1 MNALV
6 TSNINK
12 DGEILMTSKELSR
25 KEKVK
30 SNIFLQ
36 QH

>member
-12 DGEILMTSKELSR
+12 DGEILMTSKELSK
-25 KEKVK
+25 KEKSQVK
-30 SNIFLQ
+30 
-36 QH
+36 